1 MRILVSGATG
11 LIGSALVRHL
21 TAGGDEV
28 TRLTRAQP
36 RPGEA
41 AIRWDP
47 AAGTLEPADL
57 EGFDAVIHLAGESIA
72 GGRWTAAKKARI
84 RESRVRG
91 TGLLAECLARSTRP
105 PRVLLSASA
114 IGYYGNRGDED
125 IDEQSPPGSGFLPE
139 VCRDWE
145 AAAQPAEAAGI
156 RLVYLRTGLVLSPA
170 GGALAKMLP
179 PFRLGLGGRIGSG
192 WQYVSWI
199 TLHDEVE
206 AIRHAIVTDSLAGP
220 VNLVAP
226 GPVTNRELTRALGRV
241 LRRPALLPAPAFA
254 LRIMLGEMAEALL
267 LSGAR
272 VLPRRLLDTGFT
284 FRDPELEGALARL
297 LAGG

>member
-21 TAGGDEV
+21 TTGGDEV
-28 TRLTRAQP
+28 TRLGRSQP

-57 EGFDAVIHLAGESIA
+57 EGFDAVVHLAGESIA

-84 RESRVRG
+84 RDSRVRG
-91 TGLLAECLARSTRP
+91 TGLLAESLARSTSP
-105 PRVLLSASA
+105 PRVMLSASA
-114 IGYYGNRGDED
+114 IGFYGNRGDEAL
-125 IDEQSPPGSGFLPE
+125 DEDSPPGSGFLAE

-145 AAAQPAEAAGI
+145 AAARPALEAGI
-156 RLVYLRTGLVLSPA
+156 RLVHLRTGLVLSPA
-170 GGALAKMLP
+170 GGALAKMLL
-179 PFRLGLGGRIGSG
+179 PFRLGLGGRIGG
-192 WQYVSWI
+192 GRQYVSWI
-199 TLHDEVE
+199 TLDDEVE
-206 AIRHAIVTDSLAGP
+206 AIRHVLLTDSLAGP

-241 LRRPALLPAPAFA
+241 LRRPTLLPAPSFA
-254 LRIMLGEMAEALL
+254 LRIMLGEMAGALL

-272 VLPRRLLDTGFT
+272 VLPRRLLDAGFR
-284 FRDPELEGALARL
+284 FRDPELEGALERL
-297 LAGG
+297 LAGA